1 VRGHP
6 HALPAKWRR
15 KGESEWYEMVC
26 LRLSRHD
33 MKEVAVARKSG
44 GTTGGR
50 RPAKT
55 AAGRAKSLE
64 RLQASIDAAE
74 AALKDVRSE
83 MSRGSRELLKD
94 VEKTLRDARKNLR
107 RVSRRV
113 SKDLEEVGQA
123 VRGQSAAG
131 RRKPAQRQAGG
142 RARSAKTTRRS
153 ASKK

>member
-1 VRGHP
+1 MPLLGHG
-6 HALPAKWRR
+6 RR
-15 KGESEWYEMVC
+15 NGEPDRCEIVC
-26 LRLSRHD
+26 LRLSRD
-33 MKEVAVARKSG
+33 DTKEVTVARKSG
-44 GTTGGR
+44 GTTGGG

-55 AAGRAKSLE
+55 AGGGGKSLE
-64 RLQASIDAAE
+64 RLHDSIDAAE

-94 VEKTLRDARKNLR
+94 VERTLRDARKNLR
-107 RVSRRV
+107 RVSRSV

-131 RRKPAQRQAGG
+131 RRKPAQRKSGG